1 MNKAET
7 KLVANAVKSSV
18 WGAPMVIAGV
28 LLCMTIIGFPI
39 GVWLM
44 IQGANIISEPLW
56 EDNLARA
63 KEQVEA
69 HLWDDP
75 DLEDEE
81 DVPWEL

>member
-7 KLVANAVKSSV
+7 KLVANTVKSSV

-63 KEQVEA
+63 KERVEA